1 MPDIKIGDTVNATGL
16 SSIDADGNRIRVRDR
31 NEITLTD
38 NSEMGRS
45 ILKLRIEI
53 AKNTSKQ
60 E

>member
-16 SSIDADGNRIRVRDR
+16 SSIDPDGNRIRVRDR